1 MEDIL
6 IFIHLPSEKNGF
18 IDFNL
23 HFLMT
28 NEDEKLHLS
37 LFVIHI
43 FWLSVFKY
51 FSIGWML
58 TY

>member
-1 MEDIL
+1 
-6 IFIHLPSEKNGF
+6 
-18 IDFNL
+18 
-23 HFLMT
+23 MT